1 MIDQQILDKLEFQK
15 VLQFAAKYSVT
26 EKGKSKVTGLR
37 PLANTNLVKIEG
49 DYVNQAKDILI
60 SQNSPPFEF
69 IPDLDT
75 ELSQSRIEG
84 AVLDSKKILEIL
96 RLAVISRNI
105 FQFLKNHAEAAPDLY
120 KLSSSLFVD
129 KVFEHHITK
138 IVNENGEVKDNAS
151 AKLAEIKKEINSKR
165 DELIKSVNRLIK
177 TLSENDIVR
186 EDYLTLRDGRIVVPV
201 KAEHKRHIKGFI
213 HSESSTGQT
222 VYIEPEETLELNNDI
237 ISLSFAEKREIERL
251 LRELTKHIGTES
263 AKLRIALDTI
273 ADLDSV
279 FARAKYSVEVIGS
292 FPKIENDKPFNIMQG
307 KHPILL
313 KKLGREETIPLN
325 ISIHDKKVIIITGP
339 NAGGKTVVL
348 KTVGILSLMVLSGM
362 HIPADPDSN
371 FHFFDNILVDIG
383 DEQSLE
389 DDLSTFSSHLS
400 NIREILGKATRDSL
414 VLLDEIGTGTD
425 PSEGSALASAM
436 LLLLMEKGSIV
447 LASTHHG
454 SLKLF
459 ANDIAGFQNAAM
471 EFDTRNLRPTYVF
484 KQGIPGSSY
493 AFEIAKRIGFDDEFL
508 KIAREHLDA
517 GKHNVE
523 KFLVDIE
530 SKSREL
536 EEKLKTY
543 EIENARLNGL
553 SNLYKKNIDQL
564 NSEKKEILKKTKA
577 EAENYLRGINKKIEE
592 VIKSLKE
599 SNADKNIIKTS
610 QKIVKELKEGN
621 KDLFSETIDIHGE
634 KFNFIPGDFV
644 AVRNTNTTGKILQLS
659 PDNRKATILSGNLKM
674 KIGVSE
680 LVPAKKEQKVETAY
694 SSYLDDSA
702 GQKVRLDIRGERADQ
717 AEFEVLK
724 FLDGAYSAGLNRVEI
739 LHGKGTGALKEMVQ
753 RILKDYDKVNSFHF
767 APLES
772 GGDGITIAEFK

>member
-1 MIDQQILDKLEFQK
+1 MIDQQVLDKLEFQK
-15 VLQFAAKYSVT
+15 ILQFVARYSAT
-26 EKGKSKVTGLR
+26 EKGKFKVTELK
-37 PLANTNLVKIEG
+37 PLANINLVKAEG
-49 DYVNQAKDILI
+49 DYINQAKEILI

-75 ELSQSRIEG
+75 ALSQSRIEG

-96 RLAVISRNI
+96 RLATISRNI
-105 FQFLKNHAEAAPDLY
+105 FQFMKNHADIAPGLH
-120 KLSSSLFVD
+120 KLSDSLFVD

-138 IVNENGEVKDNAS
+138 IINENGEVKDNAS
-151 AKLAEIKKEINSKR
+151 AKLSEIKKEINSKR

-222 VYIEPEETLELNNDI
+222 VYIEPEETLDLNNDI

-251 LRELTKHIGTES
+251 LRELTKLIGKES
-263 AKLRIALDTI
+263 SSLKIALDTI
-273 ADLDSV
+273 AELDSI
-279 FARAKYSVEVIGS
+279 FARAKYSIEVIGS
-292 FPKIENDKPFNIMQG
+292 FPQIENEKPFSISQG

-313 KKLGREETIPLN
+313 KRLGREETVPLN
-325 ISIHDKKVIIITGP
+325 VSINDQKIIIITGP

-348 KTVGILSLMVLSGM
+348 KTIGILASMVLSGI
-362 HIPADPDSN
+362 HIPVDPDSN
-371 FHFFDNILVDIG
+371 FHFFDNVLVDIG

-400 NIREILGKATRDSL
+400 NIKEILKKATSHSL

-425 PSEGSALASAM
+425 PSEGSALASAV
-436 LLLLMEKGSIV
+436 LLILMGKGSIV

-459 ANDIAGFQNAAM
+459 ANDIPGFQNAAM

-484 KQGIPGSSY
+484 RQGIPGSSY
-493 AFEIAKRIGFDDEFL
+493 AFEIAKRIGFDDDFL
-508 KIAREHLDA
+508 NVAREHLDA

-530 SKSREL
+530 TKSREL
-536 EEKLKTY
+536 EEKLKTS
-543 EIENARLNGL
+543 EIENTRLTGL
-553 SNLYKKNIDQL
+553 SNLYKKNIEQL
-564 NSEKKEILKKTKA
+564 NSEKRDILKKAKA
-577 EAENYLRGINKKIEE
+577 EAENYLKGVNKKIEE

-599 SNADKNIIKTS
+599 SNARREIIKSS
-610 QKIVKELKEGN
+610 QQIVKDLKERN
-621 KDLFSETIDIHGE
+621 KELFKESVDIQGE
-634 KFNFIPGDFV
+634 KFDFTAGDFV
-644 AVRNTNTTGKILQLS
+644 AVRNTNTGGKILQIS
-659 PDNRKATILSGNLKM
+659 QDKKKATILSGNLKM
-674 KIGVSE
+674 KIDVDE
-680 LVPAKKEQKVETAY
+680 LVPAKKDQKAETNYSAY
-694 SSYLDDSA
+694 SYDTKD
-702 GQKVRLDIRGERADQ
+702 QQVRIDIRGERADQ

-724 FLDGAYSAGLNRVEI
+724 FLDGAYSSGLNRVEI

-753 RILKDYDKVNSFHF
+753 RILKNYDKINSFHF

>member
-1 MIDQQILDKLEFQK
+1 MIDTQILDKLEFQK
-15 VLQFAAKYSVT
+15 ILQLIARYSVT
-26 EKGKSKVTGLR
+26 EKGKFKVTELK
-37 PLANTNLVKIEG
+37 PLPNIDLVKIDG
-49 DYVNQAKDILI
+49 NCVNQAKEILI

-75 ELSQSRIEG
+75 ALSQSRIEG
-84 AVLDSKKILEIL
+84 TVLDSKKILEIL
-96 RLAVISRNI
+96 RLATISRNI
-105 FQFLKNHAEAAPDLY
+105 YQFVKNHADIAADLY
-120 KLSSSLFVD
+120 KLANSLFVD

-138 IVNENGEVKDNAS
+138 IINDNGEVKDNAS

-222 VYIEPEETLELNNDI
+222 VYIEPEETLDLNNDI

-251 LRELTKHIGTES
+251 LRDLTKLIGKES
-263 AKLRIALDTI
+263 SNLKIALDTV
-273 ADLDSV
+273 AEFDSI
-279 FARAKYSVEVIGS
+279 FARAKYSIEVIGS
-292 FPKIENDKPFNIMQG
+292 FPQIENDKPFIISQG
-307 KHPILL
+307 KHPLLL
-313 KKLGREETIPLN
+313 KRLGRDETVPLN
-325 ISIHDKKVIIITGP
+325 ITINDQKIIIITGP

-348 KTVGILSLMVLSGM
+348 KTIGTLALMVLSGI
-362 HIPADPDSN
+362 HIPVDPDSN

-400 NIREILGKATRDSL
+400 NIKEILKKATLNSL

-425 PSEGSALASAM
+425 PSEGSALASAV
-436 LLLLMEKGSIV
+436 LLLLKEKGSIV

-459 ANDIAGFQNAAM
+459 ANDIPGFQNAAM

-484 KQGIPGSSY
+484 RQGIPGSSY
-493 AFEIAKRIGFDDEFL
+493 AFEIARRIGFDDNFL
-508 KIAREHLDA
+508 KVAGEHLDA

-536 EEKLKTY
+536 EEKLKSS
-543 EIENARLNGL
+543 EIENTRLSGL
-553 SNLYKKNIDQL
+553 SNLYKKNIEQL
-564 NSEKKEILKKTKA
+564 NSEKKDILKKAKT
-577 EAENYLRGINKKIEE
+577 EAENYLKGVNKKIEE

-599 SNADKNIIKTS
+599 SNARKDIIKSS
-610 QKIVKELKEGN
+610 QQIVKDLKERN
-621 KDLFSETIDIHGE
+621 KELFTEIVDIQGE
-634 KFNFIPGDFV
+634 KFDFIPGDFV
-644 AVRNTNTTGKILQLS
+644 AVRNTKTTGKILQIS
-659 PDNRKATILSGNLKM
+659 QDKKKATVLSGNLKM
-674 KIGVSE
+674 KINVDE
-680 LVPAKKEQKVETAY
+680 LIPAKKEQKVETNYASY
-694 SSYLDDSA
+694 SYDTTN
-702 GQKVRLDIRGERADQ
+702 QQVRIDIRGERAEQ
-717 AEFEVLK
+717 AEFEVVK
-724 FLDGAYSAGLNRVEI
+724 FLDGAYSSGLNRVEI

-753 RILKDYDKVNSFHF
+753 RILKNYDKINSFHF